1 MGRVLS
7 RLRARSRVARSR
19 AAAAA
24 LRVRGA
30 DDFKTAVK
38 LVYIGALVLYA
49 FAIAGLAI
57 RVFLG
62 AAGIR

>member
-7 RLRARSRVARSR
+7 CLRARVRAAGSR
-19 AAAAA
+19 AAAATV
-24 LRVRGA
+24 RVRGA
-30 DDFKTAVK
+30 DDFQTAVK
-38 LVYIGALVLYA
+38 LVYIGALVLYT